1 MHRGEL
7 NEILFCPQTIANLQ
21 ARALVLRA
29 EIDAAECTKVSSLEE
44 ELVTADSMLERTL
57 ADAEVVRA
65 DVVSMSDADFVSSAP
80 TLEGRTHALLDAVQ
94 SAQGAAVDA
103 TLMLML
109 AGNSDLLLASIAIAI
124 PPPPVEVPR
133 EDSEEADFGVG
144 LFGDDDEW

>member
-1 MHRGEL
+1 M
-7 NEILFCPQTIANLQ
+7 ILSHPQTLAKLQ

-29 EIDAAECTKVSSLEE
+29 EIDAAESTKVSSLEE

-65 DVVSMSDADFVSSAP
+65 DVVSLSDPDFVSSAP
-80 TLEGRTHALLDAVQ
+80 ALEGRTHALLDAVQ

-109 AGNSDLLLASIAIAI
+109 AGNSDLLLASIATAI

-133 EDSEEADFGVG
+133 EDSEEADFGGG
-144 LFGDDDEW
+144 LFAGDDDDW